1 MPPGRRRGW
10 GGGGGGRGHGH
21 GRGPRPRR
29 IRRLLEPALLHLLR
43 AGPLHGY
50 ALVGGL
56 EELGLEAYPADL
68 SGIYRVLRDLE
79 EMGAVV
85 SAWDEATSGGP
96 PRRVYELTPMGREYL
111 SEWVHDLRATA
122 DMLSRFLAAYDQGG
136 PETESS

>member
-1 MPPGRRRGW
+1 MPPGRGRGW
-10 GGGGGGRGHGH
+10 GGGRGGHGH

-43 AGPLHGY
+43 AGTLHGY

-56 EELGLEAYPADL
+56 EELGLEAYPTDL

-79 EMGAVV
+79 EMGMVV
-85 SAWDEATSGGP
+85 SSWDEASSGGP
-96 PRRVYELTPMGREYL
+96 PRRVYELTTAGHEYL

-122 DMLSRFLAAYDQGG
+122 EMLERFLNAYDQGG
-136 PETESS
+136 PEAESD